1 MPETARTSRPPRV
14 LAHKVIMLGRP
25 IAAKSTDP
33 ESSAS
38 VSGAG
43 PATVSHSTLT
53 GSSPTALACFSIRC

>member
-1 MPETARTSRPPRV
+1 
-14 LAHKVIMLGRP
+14 MLGRP